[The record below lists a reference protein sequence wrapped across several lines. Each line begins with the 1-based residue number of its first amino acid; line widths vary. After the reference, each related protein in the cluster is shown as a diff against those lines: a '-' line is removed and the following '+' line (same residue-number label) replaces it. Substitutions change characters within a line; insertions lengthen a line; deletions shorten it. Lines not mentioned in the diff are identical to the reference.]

1 MNKFRTWMVLIA
13 IILIITHF
21 IIIDYSNLSWS
32 KNAGSY
38 LGIASMILLIISL
51 IGSHWH
57 EKRNLL
63 KEKQSNNLIRK
74 K

>member
-13 IILIITHF
+13 IILIIAQF

-38 LGIASMILLIISL
+38 LVIASMILLIITV
-51 IGSHWH
+51 IRSHWH
-57 EKRNLL
+57 
-63 KEKQSNNLIRK
+63 K

>member
-1 MNKFRTWMVLIA
+1 MVLIA
-13 IILIITHF
+13 VILIIAQF
-21 IIIDYSNLSWS
+21 VIIDYSNLSWS

-51 IGSHWH
+51 IGSHWQ
-57 EKRNLL
+57 EKRNLK
-63 KEKQSNNLIRK
+63 KEKQNNNLVRK

>member
-13 IILIITHF
+13 VILIIAQL
-21 IIIDYSNLSWS
+21 IIIDYSKLSWS

-51 IGSHWH
+51 IGSHLH
-57 EKRNLL
+57 EKRNL
-63 KEKQSNNLIRK
+63 
-74 K
+74 

>member
-1 MNKFRTWMVLIA
+1 MNKFRTWMVIIA
-13 IILIITHF
+13 AILIIAQF

-51 IGSHWH
+51 IGSHWQ

-63 KEKQSNNLIRK
+63 K
-74 K
+74 

>member
-1 MNKFRTWMVLIA
+1 MNRFRTWMVLIA
-13 IILIITHF
+13 IILIIAQF

-32 KNAGSY
+32 QNAGSY

-51 IGSHWH
+51 IGSHLR

-63 KEKQSNNLIRK
+63 K
-74 K
+74 

>member
-1 MNKFRTWMVLIA
+1 MVLIA

-32 KNAGSY
+32 KNDGSY

-51 IGSHWH
+51 NGSHWH
-57 EKRNLL
+57 E
-63 KEKQSNNLIRK
+63 RK
-74 K
+74 KKSFKRETE

>member
-13 IILIITHF
+13 AILIIAQF

-38 LGIASMILLIISL
+38 LGISSMVLLIISF

-57 EKRNLL
+57 EKRNRL
-63 KEKQSNNLIRK
+63 KEK
-74 K
+74 

>member
-1 MNKFRTWMVLIA
+1 MYNFRTWMVIIA
-13 IILIITHF
+13 AILIIAQF

-51 IGSHWH
+51 IGSHWQ

-63 KEKQSNNLIRK
+63 K
-74 K
+74 